1 VPRAAGLAGRWASAS
16 EPDVLAGE
24 GEARP
29 GPRLAEGSGP
39 VAVHAW
45 SGRLLP
51 VMVTWLFGL
60 LALGGPA
67 GALELGGGA
76 EWWTRSTTTVSPA
89 GTMLI
94 ATAVA
99 PTGEQA
105 IAREN
110 RSEWGFRKGQQEVG
124 LLVGYGFEIDGGGSD
139 KPAMLKNLEFT
150 LVRPRWGLFLTDRVG
165 DGFLQ
170 GNLELLV
177 EPAFLLSTT
186 PTRRTGFELSILFRY
201 HFATESRWVP
211 FLSLGAGIIE
221 ENFDIPGRQ
230 SAGFNFTPQGGPGV
244 SYLLDRNMA
253 VSLEWRLYHVS
264 NANTDTPNVGL
275 NVSFLLLGFSI
286 FF

>member
-1 VPRAAGLAGRWASAS
+1 
-16 EPDVLAGE
+16 
-24 GEARP
+24 
-29 GPRLAEGSGP
+29 
-39 VAVHAW
+39 
-45 SGRLLP
+45 
-51 VMVTWLFGL
+51 MVTWLFGL

-110 RSEWGFRKGQQEVG
+110 RSKWGFRKGQQEVG
-124 LLVGYGFEIDGGGSD
+124 LLVGYGFEIDSSGSS
-139 KPAMLKNLEFT
+139 KSEMIKTLEFT
-150 LVRPRWGLFLTDRVG
+150 LVRPRWGLFLTDRIG
-165 DGFLQ
+165 Q
-170 GNLELLV
+170 GLLEGHLELLV

-186 PTRRTGFELSILFRY
+186 PTRRTGFELSVLFRY
-201 HFATESRWVP
+201 HFATGSRWVP

-221 ENFDIPGRQ
+221 ENFEAGRP
-230 SAGFNFTPQGGPGV
+230 SSGFNFTPQGGPGV
-244 SYLLDRNMA
+244 SYFLDRNMA

-264 NANTDTPNVGL
+264 NANTEMPNVGL
-275 NVSFLLLGFSI
+275 NISFLLLGFSI